1 MLYLS
6 GTVSKKMEKLQR
18 VIFKGNISKF
28 NNFPDDL
35 TKYIYITFINESIKK
50 YIWDEV
56 QQLIYKLHS
65 ININVNEDKYYLIY
79 EDINNI
85 FKDEIFKTDIN
96 FSFNVLIDILKNRFL
111 TPIPLSLFIENI
123 LLENEEL
130 INYLIENKKKN
141 IIYLEF
147 FEKNYNYHKIEEN
160 KYFKNMSLAKSM
172 AMSWIMYIHY

>member
-1 MLYLS
+1 
-6 GTVSKKMEKLQR
+6 MEPQQR
-18 VIFKGNISKF
+18 VILTGNISKF
-28 NNFPDDL
+28 NNLPN
-35 TKYIYITFINESIKK
+35 KIINKIYNDFINESIKK

-111 TPIPLSLFIENI
+111 TPIPLSLFIENV
-123 LLENEEL
+123 LL
-130 INYLIENKKKN
+130 KMKN
-141 IIYLEF
+141 
-147 FEKNYNYHKIEEN
+147 
-160 KYFKNMSLAKSM
+160 
-172 AMSWIMYIHY
+172 